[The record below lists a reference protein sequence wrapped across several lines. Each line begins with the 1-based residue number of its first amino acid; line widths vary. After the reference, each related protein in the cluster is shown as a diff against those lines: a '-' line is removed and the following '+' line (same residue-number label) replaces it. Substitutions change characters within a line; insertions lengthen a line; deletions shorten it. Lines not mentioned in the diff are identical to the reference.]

1 MTKKNI
7 LPNVITKD
15 CSIIKALKIIE
26 KSKLK
31 LICFVNKE
39 NNLIGILN
47 DGDIRR
53 SMLKGHSL
61 KDNIYKIINKKPIYA
76 NFDDDSEKIRK
87 LMIRKKI
94 NFIPII
100 KENKL
105 HDIVSLKYEE
115 ENDLIDVFIMA
126 GGYGKRLYPITKKIP
141 KPLVNINSKKKLID
155 LVIDNFLKFGFKKIS
170 IITFYKKNL
179 IKKHINTKYPKKN
192 FHFLSEKIK
201 MGTAG
206 GLQLINKKK
215 VSDNFIL
222 INCDIVSE
230 IDLDSLLRFHL
241 KNNSDLT
248 IVSKLRNYQLE
259 FGSITNIKEDLVHL
273 DEKPIINFV
282 INAGIYVINK
292 NCLNTLSKFKQTKSY
307 LDMPE
312 FINLMKK
319 QKKKIKIF
327 HSYEDWS
334 DVGTHDEL
342 NKIRLSIK

>member
-1 MTKKNI
+1 MKKNI

-26 KSKLK
+26 KSKIK
-31 LICFVNKE
+31 LICFVNQK

-53 SMLKGHSL
+53 SMLKGCSL
-61 KDNIYKIINKKPIYA
+61 KDKIYNIINKKPIYA

-100 KENKL
+100 KKKKL
-105 HDIVSLKYEE
+105 HDIVSLKHDE

-141 KPLVNINSKKKLID
+141 KPLVYINSKKKLID
-155 LVIDNFLKFGFKKIS
+155 LVIENFFKFGFKKIG

-179 IKKHINTKYPKKN
+179 IKKHIILKYQNKN
-192 FHFLSEKIK
+192 LHFLSEKIK
-201 MGTAG
+201 MVTAWC
-206 GLQLINKKK
+206 LQLINKKT

-222 INCDIVSE
+222 INCDVVSE
-230 IDLDSLLRFHL
+230 IDFDSLLKFHL

-259 FGSITNIKEDLVHL
+259 FGSITNIKEDLIHL
-273 DEKPIINFV
+273 DEKPILNFV
-282 INAGIYVINK
+282 VNAGIYVINK
-292 NCLNTLSKFKQTKSY
+292 KCLNTLNKFNQTKSY

-334 DVGTHDEL
+334 DVGTHEEL
-342 NKIRLSIK
+342 KKIRLSIK